1 MPEGTTFASFL
12 RRAGGN
18 GGGAFYPAHGGV
30 LFIKELIFVMDMRP
44 VMGDNRS
51 IRFEILPLIYKEEE

>member
-1 MPEGTTFASFL
+1 M
-12 RRAGGN
+12 AGAPFN
-18 GGGAFYPAHGGV
+18 SAHGGV

-44 VMGDNRS
+44 VMGDNRP